1 MGEIT
6 LRNEINTDE
15 DTYWSKCVFDADFNK
30 RMYIDALKFPEWKL
44 LDSKED
50 DAKITRKIQVDPPTG
65 NMPGVVKKVIGDSL
79 KYVEDGTFDKKT
91 KRYTFKVTP
100 SVLTDKTKVAGEMWV
115 EKLGDKK
122 IARFTKISVEVKV
135 FAIGGKIEDS
145 ILSDLKTSYDKGT
158 AFTNEYIKE
167 KGL

>member
-1 MGEIT
+1 
-6 LRNEINTDE
+6 
-15 DTYWSKCVFDADFNK
+15 
-30 RMYIDALKFPEWKL
+30 
-44 LDSKED
+44 
-50 DAKITRKIQVDPPTG
+50 
-65 NMPGVVKKVIGDSL
+65 MPAPVKKVLGGDTL
-79 KYVEDGTFDKKT
+79 AYTEEGTFDKKT
-91 KRYTFKVTP
+91 KRYTFKVIP
-100 SVLTDKTKVAGEMWV
+100 SMLPDKTKVSGELWV